1 METESEKL
9 TLELAL
15 KITGSFP
22 ILFGV
27 LMPLTPSSM
36 MEGFGVDVT
45 EGMKMFAV
53 YMGLLM
59 ILFGVAHWLV
69 AMNVVE
75 NINMFAKFFAAGH
88 FSFILGD
95 LYNYSTD
102 VLPMDAANIGNNV
115 FTMLFVVILLMKS
128 RD

>member
-15 KITGSFP
+15 KIIGSFP
-22 ILFGV
+22 ILFGTMM
-27 LMPLTPSSM
+27 LLAPSAM
-36 MEGFGVDVT
+36 LGGFGIDVT
-45 EGMKMFAV
+45 DGMKMMAV
-53 YMGLLM
+53 YMGPLM

-75 NINMFAKFFAAGH
+75 QMNLFAKFFAVGH

-95 LYNYSTD
+95 IYNYSTD
-102 VLPMDAANIGNNV
+102 VLAMDAANLGNNV